1 MPSKRRDA
9 AQPTVYLDNS
19 TLCDAFKAKRFNGSA
34 HYQELFAWVESIAP
48 RVNLCLCLNG
58 HLGDLAPWAD
68 LETADAM
75 AAWYDA
81 MPIVWVRSFSDV
93 WEAEDNDAV
102 MLALTGKRRPVNP
115 YGPSMMVA
123 FHELTADAASQLL
136 GANAVPKASRALRT
150 SGKANEAREW
160 MVSMV
165 PIVYADRRDHRHL
178 SDAQKTNIIATKHYE
193 QLDDKAKSA
202 LMRLQRIGAIAI
214 GAFSPKEAASRLR
227 ASFDADPTL
236 LPSWRL
242 STDVSA
248 SVLEAMSR
256 KPTLSAKVRKDFSG
270 TFFDYVHAAVG
281 AAYCDVFTCDA
292 KIAPAVQPLAELF
305 CVHQRFASVNILAVR
320 RASFA
325 T

>member
-1 MPSKRRDA
+1 
-9 AQPTVYLDNS
+9 
-19 TLCDAFKAKRFNGSA
+19 
-34 HYQELFAWVESIAP
+34 
-48 RVNLCLCLNG
+48 
-58 HLGDLAPWAD
+58 
-68 LETADAM
+68 M

-202 LMRLQRIGAIAI
+202 LMRLQRIGSNRDRCVLSKRSRI
-214 GAFSPKEAASRLR
+214 EAARQLR
-227 ASFDADPTL
+227 RRSDAPTL
-236 LPSWRL
+236 VAPLYRRECERPGGYVAETHPVREGEKRL
-242 STDVSA
+242 QRDILLLRTRR
-248 SVLEAMSR
+248 SR
-256 KPTLSAKVRKDFSG
+256 RGL
-270 TFFDYVHAAVG
+270 
-281 AAYCDVFTCDA
+281 
-292 KIAPAVQPLAELF
+292 L
-305 CVHQRFASVNILAVR
+305 
-320 RASFA
+320 
-325 T
+325 